1 MENIPVEKS
10 SSSAGRVM
18 VVDDEVG
25 IMSSI
30 CELLSDEGYET
41 TGFCAGSEAIEL
53 LKKQEFD
60 LLITDLMMPGMDGI
74 DVLRKG
80 IEIDPNL
87 VCIIMTGY
95 GTVQTAVEAMKTGA
109 FDYILKPF
117 KPSGLLP
124 ILTRAMQVR
133 SLQDENMQLRE
144 TIAIHELGKAI
155 AFSSD
160 LNSIMNMVADAA
172 LLQCKAD
179 EVSIM
184 LPTADGKE
192 LYVAVVR
199 GSGCAEKVGIHI
211 PLEQGIA
218 GWVARNKEPMV
229 LRGEVNDP
237 GMAPVK
243 PRSDIHTAVSMPMMS
258 SGKLVGVLNVNITQ
272 NHRQF
277 KMGQLKVLG
286 ILVSI
291 ISPILEKMQL
301 YLQIREG
308 E

>member
-199 GSGCAEKVGIHI
+199 GSGCA
-211 PLEQGIA
+211 
-218 GWVARNKEPMV
+218 
-229 LRGEVNDP
+229 
-237 GMAPVK
+237 
-243 PRSDIHTAVSMPMMS
+243 
-258 SGKLVGVLNVNITQ
+258 
-272 NHRQF
+272 
-277 KMGQLKVLG
+277 
-286 ILVSI
+286 
-291 ISPILEKMQL
+291 
-301 YLQIREG
+301 
-308 E
+308 